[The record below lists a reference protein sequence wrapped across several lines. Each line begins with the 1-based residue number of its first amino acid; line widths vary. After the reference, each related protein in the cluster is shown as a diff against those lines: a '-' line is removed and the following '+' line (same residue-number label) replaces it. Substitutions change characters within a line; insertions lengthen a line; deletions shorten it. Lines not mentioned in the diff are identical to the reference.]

1 MAVTTFFSTERNSN
15 EMCPHPLSVSVS
27 NVAKF
32 KIQNGRHHFF
42 LSTDMN
48 SNKIATNEQETFA
61 STLCKFDKGKK
72 IGILK
77 T

>member
-1 MAVTTFFSTERNSN
+1 MYQPSPPKGVI
-15 EMCPHPLSVSVS
+15 VSI
-27 NVAKF
+27 VAKF

-42 LSTDMN
+42 LSTDRN
-48 SNKIATNEQETFA
+48 SNKIATNEEETFA